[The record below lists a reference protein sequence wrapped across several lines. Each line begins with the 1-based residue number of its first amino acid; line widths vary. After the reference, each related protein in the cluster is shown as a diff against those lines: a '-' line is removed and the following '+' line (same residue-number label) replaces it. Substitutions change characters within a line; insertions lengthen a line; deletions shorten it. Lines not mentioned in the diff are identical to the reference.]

1 MEPKIFKKFFKKL
14 SDDLTVE
21 FMSKEQKTFG
31 SCLKVKNNL
40 PALDALE
47 LLEKY
52 DCLVTEDGLVMA
64 RKDAMK
70 RAIKTLFY
78 VLITQLEYHLYKA
91 LKPRMQSLKE
101 LQAGDLN
108 DLIRLFLAQDDLFK
122 MQTVYAKKSEMKNDL
137 KAISSFRNLIM
148 HSNKKMDL
156 ETEFSTI
163 LKRKRQVMKLIDA
176 LDQMFVTYA
185 Y

>member
-1 MEPKIFKKFFKKL
+1 MEPKLFKKFFKKL

-21 FMSKEQKTFG
+21 FMAKEQKPFG

-47 LLEKY
+47 LLEKN
-52 DCLVTEDGLVMA
+52 DCLMTEDGLVVT
-64 RKDAMK
+64 KKESMK

-78 VLITQLEYHLYKA
+78 VLITQLEYHLYKT
-91 LKPRMQSLKE
+91 LKPRVQSLKE

-108 DLIRLFLAQDDLFK
+108 DLIRLFLAQDELFK
-122 MQTVYAKKSEMKNDL
+122 MQTVYAKRSEMKKDL

-156 ETEFSTI
+156 EAEFSTI
-163 LKRKRQVMKLIDA
+163 LKRKRQALKLLGA
-176 LDQMFVTYA
+176 LEQLYPIK
-185 Y
+185 